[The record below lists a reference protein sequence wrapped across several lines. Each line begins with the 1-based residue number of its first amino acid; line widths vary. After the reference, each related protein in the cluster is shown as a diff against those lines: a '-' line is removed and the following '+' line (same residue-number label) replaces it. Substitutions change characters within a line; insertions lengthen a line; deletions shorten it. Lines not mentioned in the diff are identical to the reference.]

1 MSNEPTNKK
10 YILKKYDKDIIIFS
24 LINEELGDY
33 QTHINFITKDINDLP
48 DGVND
53 EVSLLRWLKKRT
65 IPKNRA
71 FVSQILKNQNIEPN
85 NLIELINVSKGLSLN
100 DVYWVVDEEF
110 VGTFSEYNLYDNDFS
125 EILSLIAYTGEYNTS
140 KDSPIS
146 PEWTTSGNL
155 PKCWR
160 RENKKLFLYKA
171 GTSKEV
177 LGSRD
182 GYEPYSEYYISQI
195 LDYLNINHIKYDLCK
210 FKNKIASVCEC
221 FCDINHSLVPMCDII
236 KNNNYKELKK
246 FITINGFQNEF
257 SDMILIDAL
266 TYNGDRHYN
275 NFGVIKDNI
284 TNQYLSLSPIYDNG
298 LGLFSYLSDYSL
310 FDEERFNDE
319 KNRALVSNW
328 GFSFSTLLLDNL
340 QNDTLKKLIKM
351 KNYQI
356 TKNKNYNLS
365 DKRIAIL
372 NKCINDRATELI
384 SIIENN

>member
-319 KNRALVSNW
+319 KNRSLVSNW

-384 SIIENN
+384 SMIENN